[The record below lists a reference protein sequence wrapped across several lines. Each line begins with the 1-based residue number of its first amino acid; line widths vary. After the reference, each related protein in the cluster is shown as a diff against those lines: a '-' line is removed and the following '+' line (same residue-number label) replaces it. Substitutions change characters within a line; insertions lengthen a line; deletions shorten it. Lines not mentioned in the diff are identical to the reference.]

1 MLSADINRGW
11 GNVVSD
17 INRGWVMLSLLI
29 LTEVGGM
36 LSTDINRGWGNVVY

>member
-1 MLSADINRGW
+1 MLST
-11 GNVVSD
+11 D